1 MFEEGLPT
9 IYASIVRNIK
19 ERVVTKTMQSN
30 ISLRTHRL
38 NYIEELET
46 IRTLLEK
53 MGEESQYYKEIVE
66 SLEELYQYKNVFLY
80 AEFMEECH
88 ERTPDMISKL
98 MSKGFNYPSVEEFM
112 RDQL

>member
-1 MFEEGLPT
+1 
-9 IYASIVRNIK
+9 
-19 ERVVTKTMQSN
+19 MQSN

-53 MGEESQYYKEIVE
+53 MGEETQYYKEIVE

-80 AEFMEECH
+80 AEFMEDCH
-88 ERTPDMISKL
+88 KKTPDMISNL

>member
-1 MFEEGLPT
+1 
-9 IYASIVRNIK
+9 
-19 ERVVTKTMQSN
+19 MQSN

-38 NYIEELET
+38 NYIEESET

-53 MGEESQYYKEIVE
+53 MGEETEYYKEILD

-88 ERTPDMISKL
+88 KRTPDMISKL

>member
-1 MFEEGLPT
+1 
-9 IYASIVRNIK
+9 
-19 ERVVTKTMQSN
+19 MQSN
-30 ISLRTHRL
+30 ISLKTHRL

-88 ERTPDMISKL
+88 KKTPDMISKF